1 MKSNSNAVGHSDEA
15 ILTQAERA
23 QEATRLEAQGL
34 VTQLFGKDLE
44 TLRSELEPA
53 ASELAREMG
62 VRERCFPRW
71 VEQGKISRID
81 AKDRFLRHKKA
92 VEIMAFLLDIVG
104 GEVHMSTDD
113 VPF

>member
-1 MKSNSNAVGHSDEA
+1 MNSNTNQSGFTDEA
-15 ILTQAERA
+15 ILTQEERA
-23 QEATRLEAQGL
+23 QEAKRIEAQRL
-34 VTQLFGKDLE
+34 VTELFGKDLE

-53 ASELAREMG
+53 ASELARELG

-92 VEIMAFLLDIVG
+92 VEMMNFLLDIVG
-104 GEVHMSTDD
+104 GEVQNTTDD